1 MWAWIVCF
9 VLLFRSWKTLSP
21 RQRWSLT
28 GTLILFLFCVV
39 GRFIFELEVLNQFE
53 DATLT
58 LAWIVC
64 VMLLF
69 RSWKTLPPR
78 QRWSLTGTLI
88 FLCFVV
94 GRLIFELEVLNQV
107 EEFLL
112 SVLFYVALPF
122 LLLIKAFRFKRLWL
136 KIITILL
143 TILVIPVSLFCFLWY
158 VTTIADHKLI
168 TQFDSLDGSV
178 YVIREDVAYGF
189 HSDRCLTMTQH
200 QRITPGLLALKKT
213 FDTDK
218 DIDDKKDIDD
228 NEWFGCSVHDQSSI
242 DSIKTYFR
250 AK

>member
-9 VLLFRSWKTLSP
+9 VLLFHSWKTLSP

-94 GRLIFELEVLNQV
+94 GRLSFELEVLNQV

-143 TILVIPVSLFCFLWY
+143 TILVMPVSLFCFLWY

-213 FDTDK
+213 FDQ
-218 DIDDKKDIDD
+218 DIDGK
-228 NEWFGCSVHDQSSI
+228 EWLGCSVHDQSSI
-242 DSIKTYFR
+242 DSIKTYLR
-250 AK
+250 AI